1 MRTVSAIVLVMSAL
15 VQSRNQPYVGTWAA
29 EQGGQIFVR
38 LELTTANDTLGG
50 RISLA
55 DIHIDPRGDVGEVR
69 SALGQPTPVFD
80 LAWRNQT
87 LTFACKQGDDVDRF
101 EMTLVDDGR
110 ADMRFVP
117 SDADRQELAA
127 DGIPE
132 PKPFRLTR
140 IAQ

>member
-1 MRTVSAIVLVMSAL
+1 MRIVSAVVLVISAL
-15 VQSRNQPYVGTWAA
+15 VHSRNQPYVGTWAA

-55 DIHIDPRGDVGEVR
+55 DIHNDPRGDVSEVR
-69 SALGQPTPVFD
+69 SALGQPTPISD

-87 LTFACKQGDDVDRF
+87 LTFARKEGDDIDRF
-101 EMTLVDDGR
+101 EITLIGDGR
-110 ADMRFVP
+110 AELRFVP
-117 SDADRQELAA
+117 SDADRLELAA

-140 IAQ
+140 IA

>member
-1 MRTVSAIVLVMSAL
+1 
-15 VQSRNQPYVGTWAA
+15 
-29 EQGGQIFVR
+29 
-38 LELTTANDTLGG
+38 
-50 RISLA
+50 
-55 DIHIDPRGDVGEVR
+55 VR
-69 SALGQPTPVFD
+69 SALGQPTAVFD

-87 LTFACKQGDDVDRF
+87 LTFASKAGDDIDRF
-101 EMTLVDDGR
+101 EMTVIGDGP

-117 SDADRQELAA
+117 SETARLELAA

>member
-1 MRTVSAIVLVMSAL
+1 MRIVSAIVLVLSAL
-15 VQSRNQPYVGTWAA
+15 VQSGNQTYAGIWAA

-55 DIHIDPRGDVGEVR
+55 DIHIDPRGEIGEVR

-80 LAWRNQT
+80 LARRNQT
-87 LTFACKQGDDVDRF
+87 LTFACKQGDDIDRF
-101 EMTLVDDGR
+101 EMTVIGDGR
-110 ADMRFVP
+110 ADLRFVP
-117 SDADRQELAA
+117 SEADRLELAA

-132 PKPFRLTR
+132 PKPFRLKR